1 MTKLLLGTEN
11 PGKIRELNSLLQGVN
26 IDLVIP
32 GDLGLD
38 LHVEES
44 GQTYAENA
52 TRKALIYADASGLLT
67 LADDSGLEVDAL
79 NGAPGLYSAR
89 YSPKTGAT
97 DKDRRNYLQE
107 QLRGISRPWQARF
120 HCTVAIA
127 APEGVIHIADGV
139 CSGEIIPEERGES
152 GFGYDPIFLVE
163 NMEWTMAELSM
174 TEKNQI
180 SHRGRAIEAVI
191 PILLSYL

>member
-11 PGKIRELNSLLQGVN
+11 PGKIREINSLLQEVKA
-26 IDLVIP
+26 DLVIP
-32 GDLGLD
+32 GDLGLA

-52 TRKALIYADASGLLT
+52 SRKALIYSKASGLLT

-97 DKDRRNYLQE
+97 DKDRRDYLLK
-107 QLRGISRPWQARF
+107 QLRGFSRPWLARF
-120 HCTVAIA
+120 HCTVVLA
-127 APEGVIHIADGV
+127 APEGVIHVADGV
-139 CSGEIIPEERGES
+139 CQGEIIPDERGES

-163 NMEWTMAELSM
+163 NMERTMAELSM
-174 TEKNQI
+174 AEKNQI
-180 SHRGRAIEAVI
+180 SHRGKAIEAVI

>member
-1 MTKLLLGTEN
+1 MTKLLLATEN
-11 PGKIRELNSLLQGVN
+11 PGKIREIKSLLQGVN
-26 IDLVIP
+26 ADLVIP
-32 GDLGLD
+32 DDLGLD

-52 TRKALIYADASGLLT
+52 SIKALIYAIASGLLT

-97 DKDRRNYLQE
+97 DKDRRDYLLE
-107 QLRGISRPWQARF
+107 KLEGFSRPWPARF

-139 CSGEIIPEERGES
+139 CPGEIIPEERGES
-152 GFGYDPIFLVE
+152 GFGYDPIFLV
-163 NMEWTMAELSM
+163 NNLGRTMAELSM
-174 TEKNQI
+174 AEKNHI
-180 SHRGRAIEAVI
+180 SHRGRAIESAI

>member
-1 MTKLLLGTEN
+1 MTKLLLATEN
-11 PGKIRELNSLLQGVN
+11 SGKIREIKNLLQGVN
-26 IDLVIP
+26 ADLVIP

-52 TRKALIYADASGLLT
+52 SRKALVYASASGLLT

-79 NGAPGLYSAR
+79 NGVPGLFSAR
-89 YSPKTGAT
+89 YSPKTGAM
-97 DKDRRNYLQE
+97 DKDRRDYLLK
-107 QLRGISRPWQARF
+107 QLQGFSRPWPARF

-139 CSGEIIPEERGES
+139 CPGEIIPEERGES
-152 GFGYDPIFLVE
+152 GFGYDPIFLVK
-163 NMEWTMAELSM
+163 NMERTMAELSLA
-174 TEKNQI
+174 EKNHI
-180 SHRGRAIEAVI
+180 SHRGRAIKAAI

>member
-11 PGKIRELNSLLQGVN
+11 PGKIREMRSLLQVVN
-26 IDLVIP
+26 AELVIP

-38 LHVEES
+38 LNVDES

-52 TRKALIYADASGLLT
+52 SRKAQIYSNASGLLT

-89 YSPKTGAT
+89 FSPKTGAT
-97 DKDRRNYLQE
+97 DKDRRDYLLE
-107 QLRGISRPWQARF
+107 QLRGISRPWPARF

-139 CSGEIIPEERGES
+139 CQGEIIPEERGES

-163 NMEWTMAELSM
+163 NMERTMAELSM
-174 TEKNQI
+174 SVKNQI
-180 SHRGRAIEAVI
+180 SHRGRAIEVVI

>member
-1 MTKLLLGTEN
+1 MTKLLLATEN
-11 PGKIRELNSLLQGVN
+11 PGKIREIKSLLQRVN
-26 IDLVIP
+26 VDLVIP

-52 TRKALIYADASGLLT
+52 SRKALVYASASGLLT

-79 NGAPGLYSAR
+79 NGVPGLFSAR

-97 DKDRRNYLQE
+97 DKDRRDYLLK
-107 QLRGISRPWQARF
+107 QLQGFSRPWPARF

-139 CSGEIIPEERGES
+139 CPGEIIPEERGES
-152 GFGYDPIFLVE
+152 GFGYDPIFLVK
-163 NMEWTMAELSM
+163 NMERTMAELSLA
-174 TEKNQI
+174 EKNHI
-180 SHRGRAIEAVI
+180 SHRGRAIKATL

>member
-11 PGKIRELNSLLQGVN
+11 PGKIREMNSLLQGVN

-89 YSPKTGAT
+89 YSPKIGAT
-97 DKDRRNYLQE
+97 DKDRRDYLLE
-107 QLRGISRPWQARF
+107 QLGGFSRPWPAKF

-139 CSGEIIPEERGES
+139 CPGEIIPEERGES

-174 TEKNQI
+174 AEKNQI
-180 SHRGRAIEAVI
+180 SHRGRAIGAVI

>member
-11 PGKIRELNSLLQGVN
+11 PGKIREMRSLLQEVN
-26 IDLVIP
+26 AELVIP

-38 LHVEES
+38 LNVDES

-52 TRKALIYADASGLLT
+52 SRKAQIYSNASGLLT

-89 YSPKTGAT
+89 FSPKTGAT
-97 DKDRRNYLQE
+97 DKDRRDYLLE
-107 QLRGISRPWQARF
+107 QLRGISRPWPARF

-139 CSGEIIPEERGES
+139 CQGEIIPEERGES

-163 NMEWTMAELSM
+163 NMERTMAELSM
-174 TEKNQI
+174 SVKNQI
-180 SHRGRAIEAVI
+180 SHRGRAIEGVI

>member
-11 PGKIRELNSLLQGVN
+11 PGKIREMRSLLQEVN
-26 IDLVIP
+26 AELVIP

-38 LHVEES
+38 LNVDES

-52 TRKALIYADASGLLT
+52 SRKAQIYSNASGLLT

-89 YSPKTGAT
+89 FSPKTDAT
-97 DKDRRNYLQE
+97 DKDRCYYLLE
-107 QLRGISRPWQARF
+107 QLRGISRPWPARF

-127 APEGVIHIADGV
+127 APDGVIHIADGV
-139 CSGEIIPEERGES
+139 CQGEIIPEERGRS

-163 NMEWTMAELSM
+163 NMERTMAELSM
-174 TEKNQI
+174 AVKNQI
-180 SHRGRAIEAVI
+180 SHRGRAIEVVI

>member
-1 MTKLLLGTEN
+1 MTKLLLATEN
-11 PGKIRELNSLLQGVN
+11 PGKIREIKSLLQGVN
-26 IDLVIP
+26 ADLVIP

-52 TRKALIYADASGLLT
+52 SRKALVYASASGLLT

-79 NGAPGLYSAR
+79 NGAPGVFSAR
-89 YSPKTGAT
+89 FSPKTGAT
-97 DKDRRNYLQE
+97 DKDRRDYLLDKLE
-107 QLRGISRPWQARF
+107 GFSRPWPARF

-139 CSGEIIPEERGES
+139 CPGEIIPEERGES
-152 GFGYDPIFLVE
+152 GFGYDPIFLVNNLE
-163 NMEWTMAELSM
+163 RTMAELSM
-174 TEKNQI
+174 AEKNHI
-180 SHRGRAIEAVI
+180 SHRGRAIESAI

>member
-11 PGKIRELNSLLQGVN
+11 PGKIREMRSLLQVVN
-26 IDLVIP
+26 AELVIP

-38 LHVEES
+38 LNVDES

-52 TRKALIYADASGLLT
+52 SRKAQIYSNASGLLT

-89 YSPKTGAT
+89 FSPKTGAT
-97 DKDRRNYLQE
+97 DKDRRDYLLA
-107 QLRGISRPWQARF
+107 QLRGISRPWPARF

-139 CSGEIIPEERGES
+139 CQGEIIPEERGES

-163 NMEWTMAELSM
+163 NMERTMAELSM
-174 TEKNQI
+174 SVKNQI
-180 SHRGRAIEAVI
+180 SHRGRAIEVVI

>member
-11 PGKIRELNSLLQGVN
+11 PGKIREINSLLQEVDA
-26 IDLVIP
+26 DLVIP
-32 GDLGLD
+32 GDLGLA

-52 TRKALIYADASGLLT
+52 SRKALIFSSASGLLT
-67 LADDSGLEVDAL
+67 RADDSGLEVDAL

-97 DKDRRNYLQE
+97 DKDRRDYLLK
-107 QLRGISRPWQARF
+107 QLRGFSRPWLARF
-120 HCTVAIA
+120 HCTVVLA
-127 APEGVIHIADGV
+127 APEGVIHVADGV
-139 CSGEIIPEERGES
+139 CPGEIIPDERGES

-163 NMEWTMAELSM
+163 NMERTMAELSM
-174 TEKNQI
+174 VEKNQI

>member
-11 PGKIRELNSLLQGVN
+11 PGKIREINSLLQEVDA
-26 IDLVIP
+26 DLVIP
-32 GDLGLD
+32 GDLGLA
-38 LHVEES
+38 LHLEES

-52 TRKALIYADASGLLT
+52 SRKALIYSKASGLLT

-97 DKDRRNYLQE
+97 DKDRRDYLLK
-107 QLRGISRPWQARF
+107 QLRGFSRPWLARF
-120 HCTVAIA
+120 HCAVVLA
-127 APEGVIHIADGV
+127 APEGVIHVADGV
-139 CSGEIIPEERGES
+139 CPGEIIPDERGES

-163 NMEWTMAELSM
+163 NMERTMAELSM
-174 TEKNQI
+174 AEKNQI
-180 SHRGRAIEAVI
+180 SHRGKAIEAVI

>member
-11 PGKIRELNSLLQGVN
+11 PGKIREINNLLQEVDA
-26 IDLVIP
+26 DLVIP
-32 GDLGLD
+32 SDLGLV

-52 TRKALIYADASGLLT
+52 SRKALIYSKASGLLT

-97 DKDRRNYLQE
+97 DKDRRDYLLK
-107 QLRGISRPWQARF
+107 QLRGFSRPWLARF
-120 HCTVAIA
+120 HCTVVLA
-127 APEGVIHIADGV
+127 APEGVIHVADGV
-139 CSGEIIPEERGES
+139 CPGEIIPDERGES

-163 NMEWTMAELSM
+163 NMERTMAELSM
-174 TEKNQI
+174 AEKNQI
-180 SHRGRAIEAVI
+180 SHRGKAIEAVI

>member
-11 PGKIRELNSLLQGVN
+11 PGKIREMRSLLQEVN
-26 IDLVIP
+26 AELVIP

-38 LHVEES
+38 LNVDES

-52 TRKALIYADASGLLT
+52 SRKAQIYSNASGLLT

-89 YSPKTGAT
+89 FSPKTGAT
-97 DKDRRNYLQE
+97 DKDRRDYLLA
-107 QLRGISRPWQARF
+107 QLRGISRPWPARF

-139 CSGEIIPEERGES
+139 CQGEIIPEERGES

-163 NMEWTMAELSM
+163 NMERTMAELSM
-174 TEKNQI
+174 SVKNQI
-180 SHRGRAIEAVI
+180 SHRGRAIEVVI

>member
-1 MTKLLLGTEN
+1 
-11 PGKIRELNSLLQGVN
+11 
-26 IDLVIP
+26 
-32 GDLGLD
+32 LD

-52 TRKALIYADASGLLT
+52 SRKALVYASASGLLT

-79 NGAPGLYSAR
+79 NGAPGLFSAR

-97 DKDRRNYLQE
+97 DKDRRDYLLK
-107 QLRGISRPWQARF
+107 QLQGFSRPWPARF

-127 APEGVIHIADGV
+127 APEGVIHIANGI

-152 GFGYDPIFLVE
+152 GFGYDPIFLVK
-163 NMEWTMAELSM
+163 NMERTMAELSM
-174 TEKNQI
+174 AEKNLI
-180 SHRGRAIEAVI
+180 SHRGRAIKATL

>member
-1 MTKLLLGTEN
+1 MTKLLLATEN
-11 PGKIRELNSLLQGVN
+11 SGKIREIKNLLQGVN
-26 IDLVIP
+26 ADLVIP

-52 TRKALIYADASGLLT
+52 SRKALVYASASGLLT

-79 NGAPGLYSAR
+79 NGVPGLFSAR
-89 YSPKTGAT
+89 YSPKTGAM
-97 DKDRRNYLQE
+97 DKDRRDYLLK
-107 QLRGISRPWQARF
+107 QLQGFSRPWPARF

-139 CSGEIIPEERGES
+139 CPGEIIPEERGES
-152 GFGYDPIFLVE
+152 GFGYDPIFLVK
-163 NMEWTMAELSM
+163 NMERTMAELSLA
-174 TEKNQI
+174 EKNHI
-180 SHRGRAIEAVI
+180 SHRGRAIKATL

>member
-11 PGKIRELNSLLQGVN
+11 PGKIREMNSLLQGVN

-32 GDLGLD
+32 GDLGLA
-38 LHVEES
+38 LHVDES

-52 TRKALIYADASGLLT
+52 SRKALIYSNASGLLT

-79 NGAPGLYSAR
+79 NGSPGLYSAR
-89 YSPKTGAT
+89 YSPKKGAT
-97 DKDRRNYLQE
+97 DKDRRDYLLD
-107 QLRGISRPWQARF
+107 QLRGISRPWPARF

-127 APEGVIHIADGV
+127 APERVIHIADGV
-139 CSGEIIPEERGES
+139 CPGEIIPEERGES

-163 NMEWTMAELSM
+163 NMERTMAELSM
-174 TEKNQI
+174 AEKNQI

-191 PILLSYL
+191 PVLLSNL

>member
-11 PGKIRELNSLLQGVN
+11 PGKIREMRSLLQEVN
-26 IDLVIP
+26 AELVIP

-38 LHVEES
+38 LNVDES

-52 TRKALIYADASGLLT
+52 SRKAQIYSNASGLLT

-89 YSPKTGAT
+89 FSPKTGAT
-97 DKDRRNYLQE
+97 DKDRRDYLLA
-107 QLRGISRPWQARF
+107 QLRGISRPWPARF

-139 CSGEIIPEERGES
+139 CQGEIIPEERGES

-163 NMEWTMAELSM
+163 NMERTMAELSM
-174 TEKNQI
+174 AVKNQI
-180 SHRGRAIEAVI
+180 SHRGRAIEVVI